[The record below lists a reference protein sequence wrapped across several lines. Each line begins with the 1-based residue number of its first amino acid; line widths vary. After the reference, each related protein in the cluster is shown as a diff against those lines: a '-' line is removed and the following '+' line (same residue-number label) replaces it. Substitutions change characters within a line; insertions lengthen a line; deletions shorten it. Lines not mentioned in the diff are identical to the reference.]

1 MLLSVTSS
9 ETVSETPQA
18 LRDMPSFPPIAAR
31 LFRLIS
37 QDEPCFKEIA
47 DLIRVDVAF
56 STEILRLANSPV
68 FAFRHEILDIPH
80 AVAVL
85 GLNRLSGLI
94 MTVTMKDLLLNAK
107 HHESLKRCWRHNL
120 ACALA
125 GELLAEAS
133 WIDKG
138 LGYTAGLLHDVGMLA
153 MACSNIDIYNRL
165 MGIDNH
171 NMDNFRESER
181 KLLGIDHCEAGRWLL
196 EDLEL
201 PVVFQQAASRH
212 HDPPSDD
219 EFESTD
225 LVRKACQVADMT
237 GFAVCGEP
245 PPWDPRV
252 PLSWLNEPA
261 QERFKDKFEGLPE
274 NIAMKINSFDC
285 DFLI

>member
-1 MLLSVTSS
+1 MLLSVAST
-9 ETVSETPQA
+9 ETVPDPPQA
-18 LRDMPSFPPIAAR
+18 LRNMPPFPPVAAR
-31 LFRLIS
+31 LIRLIS

-68 FAFRHEILDIPH
+68 FAFRHEIVDIPH

-94 MTVTMKDLLLNAK
+94 MIVSMKDLILGAR
-107 HHESLKRCWRHNL
+107 HHDSLKQSWRHNL

-125 GELLAEAS
+125 AELLAEAS

-153 MACSNIDIYNRL
+153 MACSNIDIYTRL
-165 MGIDNH
+165 MGTDEH
-171 NMDNFRESER
+171 DMANFRECER
-181 KLLGIDHCEAGRWLL
+181 ELLGIDHCEAGRWLL

-201 PVVFQQAASRH
+201 PVVFQQAAARH

-237 GFAVCGEP
+237 GFAICGEP
-245 PPWDPRV
+245 PPWDPQV
-252 PLSWLNEPA
+252 PLSWLNESA
-261 QERFKDKFEGLPE
+261 QERFKDEFKDLPD
-274 NIAMKINSFDC
+274 NIAMKINSFEC